1 MAVRALPVFAG
12 CGAMSRQ
19 GRYWIFFVIVAVGLA
34 LSWAQVG
41 RKARQALESE
51 PVLLLVTEVP
61 CTPMASPCAA
71 IGRDRALV
79 LGPDEQGLRIR
90 LTGIPV
96 SEIIRVEALFVG
108 SDGRTSGPG
117 NMLPDDGAWV
127 VSEVPSESGMLRIRV
142 VRSRDVTVAEFPL

>member
-34 LSWAQVG
+34 LSWGQVG

-71 IGRDRALV
+71 TGRDRALV

-90 LTGIPV
+90 HAGIPV

-117 NMLPDDGAWV
+117 NLLPDDGAWV